1 MFCMSLIDG
10 ILAEGAISDT
20 GLRMLEDGI
29 TMGEKDGKLSVTINL
44 KGDFRHHL
52 DVYENGEITERFFE
66 AYDLP
71 DDEGT
76 SPEQIPYDVI

>member
-1 MFCMSLIDG
+1 MSLIDG

-20 GLRMLEDGI
+20 GLRMLVDGI
-29 TMGEKDGKLSVTINL
+29 TVGEKDGELSVTINL

-66 AYDLP
+66 VYDLP